1 MFLRCVGDWVSRL
14 PDRYDHLPRLIPYLL
29 SGMFDDFQEIRE
41 TCFEVLEE
49 AGQEEE
55 REKVTLSF
63 EFILKITFF
72 LTKSLGKRTPRKQAI
87 WYRCS
92 MELWREIKVTSSS
105 FSDF

>member
-55 REKVTLSF
+55 REKVILSIKAMQNTLKLS
-63 EFILKITFF
+63 
-72 LTKSLGKRTPRKQAI
+72 
-87 WYRCS
+87 
-92 MELWREIKVTSSS
+92 
-105 FSDF
+105 